1 VRPYRYR
8 SQAAPAFPLTPR
20 PGRNIMGRREARR
33 CAMRIGITLLLA
45 LAAAFTAQAAEVIV
59 GAKESPQK
67 GPWCGT

>member
-1 VRPYRYR
+1 
-8 SQAAPAFPLTPR
+8 
-20 PGRNIMGRREARR
+20 
-33 CAMRIGITLLLA
+33 MRIGITLLLA